1 MGEIYL
7 LNRIQTPGY
16 RGTLKEYQQ
25 NGGYEALKKALS
37 MKPEEVTNIVKD
49 SGLRGR
55 GGAGFPTG
63 MKWTFMPKP
72 EDPRPRYVAVNAD
85 ESEPGTCKDRVL
97 MERDPHLVL
106 EGILIA
112 VYAIRAKAAYI
123 YIRGEY
129 RASKAAMDRAIA
141 EAREAGILNE
151 KVFAPGLGAEV
162 SLLAFTHVGA
172 GAYICGEETALME
185 SLEGKRGQP
194 RPKPPFPANF
204 GLWGQPTTVNNIE
217 TLANVPSIVNKGIAW
232 YQTMGTKASPGN
244 FLCGISGDVNKP
256 GVYELPL
263 GIPIKSIINDIASGV
278 WKGRKLK
285 GIIPGGSSSGFL
297 PAAIIENGLTMDHD
311 GLKAQGSFIG
321 TASVIVFDET
331 RCILRALKILCQFY
345 HHETCGQ
352 CTQCREGC
360 AWLDQIVCRIEN
372 GEGQPDDI
380 TTLLALCDGMR
391 GKTICALSDA
401 AAIPVQL
408 ALQHFRAEFEQHISE
423 KRCPFGNPRMVTH
436 ADGRNPHA
444 DHAAHD
450 HLNNTHRV
458 HTDVLT
464 LHGITNPEAGRFR
477 ESLGNGSGNGHH

>member
-7 LNRIQTPGY
+7 FNRIQKPGY
-16 RGTLKEYQQ
+16 TGSLREYLAE
-25 NGGYEALKKALS
+25 GGYEALKKALT
-37 MKPEEVTNIVKD
+37 MKPEEVTSVVKD

-72 EDPRPRYVAVNAD
+72 EDPRPRYLAVNAD
-85 ESEPGTCKDRVL
+85 ESEPGTCKDRIL

-106 EGILIA
+106 EGILISQ
-112 VYAIRAKAAYI
+112 YAIRAKASYV

-129 RASKAAMDRAIA
+129 RASKAAMDRAI
-141 EAREAGILNE
+141 EELREAGMLGDAIH
-151 KVFAPGLGAEV
+151 AAGLGAGV
-162 SLLAFTHVGA
+162 PQQVYTHVGA

-217 TLANVPSIVNKGIAW
+217 TLANVPPIITKGAAW
-232 YQTMGTKASPGN
+232 YQTMGTKPSPGN
-244 FLCGISGDVNKP
+244 FLCGVSGDVNKP

-263 GIPIKSIINDIASGV
+263 GIPIRSIIHDVSGGI

-285 GIIPGGSSSGFL
+285 AIIPGGSSSGFL
-297 PAAIIENGLTMDHD
+297 PASIIDNGLTMDHD

-331 RCILRALKILCQFY
+331 RCIVRATKILCQFY

-352 CTQCREGC
+352 CSQCREGC
-360 AWLDQIVCRIEN
+360 AWLDQIAGRIEN
-372 GEGQPDDI
+372 GEGQPDDV
-380 TTLLALCDGMR
+380 TTLLALADGMR

-408 ALQHFRAEFEQHISE
+408 AIQHFRAEFEQHVRE
-423 KRCPFGNPRMVTH
+423 KRCPFGNPKIETH
-436 ADGRNPHA
+436 ADGRH
-444 DHAAHD
+444 AHD
-450 HLNNTHRV
+450 HLLNSQRV

-464 LHGITNPEAGRFR
+464 LHGIENPGAGRYR
-477 ESLGNGSGNGHH
+477 ESLNGGGRPH

>member
-16 RGTLKEYQQ
+16 RGTLKEYIAR
-25 NGGYEALKKALS
+25 GGYESLKKALA
-37 MKPEEVTNIVKD
+37 MKPEEVTTIVKD

-106 EGILIA
+106 EGILIS
-112 VYAIRAKAAYI
+112 VYAIRAKAAYC

-141 EAREAGILNE
+141 EAREAGIMGDAIVASGMGTTVPLQCY
-151 KVFAPGLGAEV
+151 
-162 SLLAFTHVGA
+162 THVGA

-194 RPKPPFPANF
+194 RPKPPFPANY
-204 GLWGQPTTVNNIE
+204 GLWGMPTTVNNIE
-217 TLANVPSIVNKGIAW
+217 TLANVPVIIEKGVAW

-263 GIPIKSIINDIASGV
+263 GIPVKSIINDVAGGV

-297 PAAIIENGLTMDHD
+297 PASIVETLTMDHD

-331 RCILRALKILCQFY
+331 RCMVRAAKILAQFY

-360 AWLDQIVCRIEN
+360 AWLDQILTRIEN
-372 GEGQPDDI
+372 GAGAPDDV
-380 TTLLALCDGMR
+380 TTLLALADGMR

-408 ALQHFRAEFEQHISE
+408 VLQHFRAEFEQHIND
-423 KRCPFGNPRMVTH
+423 KKCPFGNPPMEVH
-436 ADGRNPHA
+436 ADGR
-444 DHAAHD
+444 HD
-450 HLNNTHRV
+450 HVQLQQAHTV

-464 LHGITNPEAGRFR
+464 LHGIGNPEAGRYR
-477 ESLGNGSGNGHH
+477 EAL